1 MDFQTHT
8 NTRTHSLT
16 LKNYTCKQSYKTAVM
31 SSYRRKDDDD
41 GSKGQNDGDHTMIKR
56 PIIIVVSVAVVAT
69 VTTSTTT
76 ITTTSTTSTT
86 TASFS
91 FSFPPSS
98 SAAANTNTTTTPT
111 TSLVLLGQIPAFLPL
126 QQQQSLLQLPLVHVR
141 RWS

>member
-41 GSKGQNDGDHTMIKR
+41 GSQGQNDGDHTMIKR

-76 ITTTSTTSTT
+76 ITTTSTTT
-86 TASFS
+86 
-91 FSFPPSS
+91 
-98 SAAANTNTTTTPT
+98 ANTNTTTTPT